1 MSILL
6 AVAAHAAV
14 VLPAQPPND
23 AIEYVIRR
31 GDTLYGLGRSF
42 LVPERRW
49 EALLR
54 LAALRD
60 PKRLPIGRKLRIPR
74 AWLRF
79 NVEPARLA
87 SYRGAVS
94 LSIGGK
100 AMAPSVGIVVG
111 EGAEIATAGNS
122 FATLILA
129 DRSQVVIPSQSRVR
143 VRELRRIL
151 LTGAIDYRIDVEQGR
166 LETKVTPLERPSGR
180 YQIRTPISMTAVRGT
195 EFRVSFEGERR
206 TAATEV
212 LTGTVTFSPPDSA
225 TGLTLKRNFGATLD
239 RAGGSRVEELLAA
252 PDLYEPPPL
261 QTKDAVE
268 FRVRK
273 LAGSLRYRAVI
284 ASDAGFIDNIAE
296 QFSDDGTFTLADIPN
311 GSLFVRVSAI
321 AASGLEGMAQSYSFQ
336 RRLASIHGTVQRW
349 DDGYRF
355 RWTGAGGGVRR
366 YRFQLRRDTS
376 QGPLVVDEV
385 ALARDTLTVRRLK
398 AGIYYWR
405 VGLAQ
410 LEDGEVT
417 ESWTAPEKL
426 TITDPS
432 RSAGG

>member
-1 MSILL
+1 M
-6 AVAAHAAV
+6 
-14 VLPAQPPND
+14 
-23 AIEYVIRR
+23 
-31 GDTLYGLGRSF
+31 
-42 LVPERRW
+42 
-49 EALLR
+49 
-54 LAALRD
+54 
-60 PKRLPIGRKLRIPR
+60 
-74 AWLRF
+74 
-79 NVEPARLA
+79 
-87 SYRGAVS
+87 
-94 LSIGGK
+94 
-100 AMAPSVGIVVG
+100 
-111 EGAEIATAGNS
+111 
-122 FATLILA
+122 
-129 DRSQVVIPSQSRVR
+129 
-143 VRELRRIL
+143 
-151 LTGAIDYRIDVEQGR
+151 
-166 LETKVTPLERPSGR
+166 
-180 YQIRTPISMTAVRGT
+180 
-195 EFRVSFEGERR
+195 
-206 TAATEV
+206 
-212 LTGTVTFSPPDSA
+212 
-225 TGLTLKRNFGATLD
+225 
-239 RAGGSRVEELLAA
+239 
-252 PDLYEPPPL
+252 
-261 QTKDAVE
+261 
-268 FRVRK
+268 
-273 LAGSLRYRAVI
+273 I

-432 RSAGG
+432 RSPRN

>member
-6 AVAAHAAV
+6 AVAAHAAA

-23 AIEYVIRR
+23 TIEYVIRR

-54 LAALRD
+54 LAKLRD
-60 PKRLPIGRKLRIPR
+60 PKRLPVGRKLRIPR

-87 SYRGAVS
+87 SYRGAVR
-94 LSIGGK
+94 LSISGK
-100 AMAPSVGIVVG
+100 TMAPSVGIVVG
-111 EGAEIATAGNS
+111 EGAEIVTAGNS
-122 FATLILA
+122 FATLTLA

-143 VRELRRIL
+143 VRQLRRIL

-212 LTGTVTFSPPDSA
+212 LTGTVTFSPPESA
-225 TGLTLKRNFGATLD
+225 TGLSLERSFGATLD
-239 RAGGSRVEELLAA
+239 RAGGSRVEKLLAA
-252 PDLYEPPPL
+252 PDLDAPPAL

-273 LAGSLRYRAVI
+273 LEGPLRYRAVI

-296 QFSDDGTFTLADIPN
+296 QFSDNGTFALADIPN

-376 QGPLVVDEV
+376 QGSLVVDEV

-432 RSAGG
+432 RSPRN